1 MTSSS
6 DNRIV
11 VLLKSLTT
19 NNRFYTLVPPDGDMK
34 NGDVIAEF
42 PNHLPLGIAYPC
54 LEDGLNDFA
63 VIRTTFE
70 TLDLFPDDEELR
82 SEMMDIIDDARS
94 SLRRRLIELRDKLE
108 SGQAHF
114 LGTDLNEF
122 KDSIVHLATKG
133 NIRKTLDNM
142 MKLDVFESVA
152 AVDAELAGSVPE
164 PVYLFEL
171 LPHYALETLMPM
183 PAREFIA
190 RVFDDVLESVD
201 NDENYARKYSFDKHV
216 FQKFIAV
223 MFVNYATTD
232 PMFYG
237 THKADYGVSGEKE
250 MQDTPLYRAV
260 AVALRELETQH
271 PMPSQ
276 PPTSPGVDRREEPA
290 QPPIDAVAAEWP
302 SPLTPADT
310 PFPDLAPAFTGT
322 PPPSPESEAPAWG
335 HAEQTLM
342 EPFISIAEAMQ
353 LLRRLDHPRARECGE
368 IIGLNARRL
377 FRQLKTLGLISPVV
391 ADPLDHLDD
400 LHGDGR

>member
-70 TLDLFPDDEELR
+70 TLDLFPDDQELR
-82 SEMMDIIDDARS
+82 TEMMDIINDARS

-108 SGQAHF
+108 IGQAHF

-122 KDSIVHLATKG
+122 KGAIVHLATKG

-152 AVDAELAGSVPE
+152 IVEAEQTGGMPE
-164 PVYLFEL
+164 AVYLFEL
-171 LPHYALETLMPM
+171 LPHYSLEKLQPL

-201 NDENYARKYSFDKHV
+201 NDANYERKYTFDKNV

-223 MFVNYATTD
+223 LFVNYATTD
-232 PMFYG
+232 QMFYG
-237 THKADYGVSGEKE
+237 TNKADYGVSADKE

-260 AVALRELETQH
+260 AVALRELEAEYPADARQA
-271 PMPSQ
+271 
-276 PPTSPGVDRREEPA
+276 PGAGGVRPAAAPRPEPA
-290 QPPIDAVAAEWP
+290 SAVTDWPP
-302 SPLTPADT
+302 SPSPADA
-310 PFPDLAPAFTGT
+310 PFADLAPAFTST
-322 PPPSPESEAPAWG
+322 PEAAPHTESPAWT

-342 EPFISIAEAMQ
+342 EPFMSIAEAMQ

-400 LHGDGR
+400 LHGEGR